1 MPRYPLLADVL
12 AARASLRGIALDTPL
27 EPSPEL
33 AAESGAAEVRLKL
46 ESVQPVGSF
55 KTRGA
60 HNKLALLAASS
71 PSGEIATAS
80 SGNHGIA
87 VATAATRFGL
97 RATILVGGSISP
109 AKLERLRSLESD
121 LV

>member
-60 HNKLALLAASS
+60 HNKLALLAASR
-71 PSGEIATAS
+71 ELEATQDALDES
-80 SGNHGIA
+80 
-87 VATAATRFGL
+87 AADE
-97 RATILVGGSISP
+97 AP
-109 AKLERLRSLESD
+109 AAAR
-121 LV
+121 